1 MPWSPWRAPLA
12 ASALR
17 AGDNT
22 LRIRV
27 STTLIRA
34 FEGTWFDLADHVYRE
49 VGTGREVADVDRAAE
64 RLLRDR

>member
-1 MPWSPWRAPLA
+1 
-12 ASALR
+12 
-17 AGDNT
+17 
-22 LRIRV
+22 V